1 MRAFDCKSKSGTR
14 STFRQTLTAA
24 LRQLVGA
31 AYGPRLGL
39 SLTSIMAS
47 RRPQVMLQNILDGPE
62 EALNQHIPIHTIR
75 EVDIPSSD
83 LFETFDHARPLGISP
98 GFSDKGR
105 LNALAVADDNNCR
118 IIEFTPPKSQRGGN
132 NRPPP
137 GLPQALPHRTLLED
151 KILCRPVGDLL
162 AFDFG
167 PLSMSLYCDTNLRIT
182 NAVDIQSAFSAV
194 DRKPLTA
201 IKQSVGEDIEVKKEN
216 IVTLFNNPVYSAED
230 RQSTTDLAMRAWVA
244 QFLAGY
250 GNGAETFEKVPRI
263 DTKKLTSL
271 VSLLFISILSG
282 VSYIFDR
289 FSI

>member
-1 MRAFDCKSKSGTR
+1 
-14 STFRQTLTAA
+14 
-24 LRQLVGA
+24 
-31 AYGPRLGL
+31 
-39 SLTSIMAS
+39 MAS

-62 EALNQHIPIHTIR
+62 LELNQHIPIHTIR
-75 EVDIPSSD
+75 ELEIPSSD

-105 LNALAVADDNNCR
+105 LNALAVADDKNCR
-118 IIEFTPPKSQRGGN
+118 IIEFSQPKSLRGGN

-137 GLPQALPHRTLLED
+137 GLPQVPPHRMLLED
-151 KILCRPVGDLL
+151 KILCRPAGNLL
-162 AFDFG
+162 AFDIG

-201 IKQSVGEDIEVKKEN
+201 IKESVGEDIQVKKEN
-216 IVTLFNNPVYSAED
+216 IVTLFGNPVYSAED
-230 RQSTTDLAMRAWVA
+230 RKSTTDLAMRAWVA

-263 DTKKLTSL
+263 DTKKLSSQ
-271 VSLLFISILSG
+271 VSLLFVSILSC
-282 VSYIFDR
+282 VNYTFDR
-289 FSI
+289 FLI

>member
-1 MRAFDCKSKSGTR
+1 
-14 STFRQTLTAA
+14 
-24 LRQLVGA
+24 
-31 AYGPRLGL
+31 
-39 SLTSIMAS
+39 MAS

-62 EALNQHIPIHTIR
+62 LALNQHIPIHTIR
-75 EVDIPSSD
+75 ELDIPSSD

-98 GFSDKGR
+98 GFSTKGR

-118 IIEFTPPKSQRGGN
+118 IIEFSQPKPQRGGN

-137 GLPQALPHRTLLED
+137 GLPQPPPHRDLKGRTLLED

-201 IKQSVGEDIEVKKEN
+201 IKQSVGEDIQVKKEN
-216 IVTLFNNPVYSAED
+216 IVTLFSNPVYSEED
-230 RQSTTDLAMRAWVA
+230 RKSTTDLAMRAWVA

-250 GNGAETFEKVPRI
+250 GNGAETFDKVPRI
-263 DTKKLTSL
+263 DTKKLSSQ
-271 VSLLFISILSG
+271 VSLLFISILNG
-282 VSYIFDR
+282 ISYIFDR
-289 FSI
+289 FLI